1 MMKLLWLCC
10 GVLLS
15 TTIHGA
21 IYKRV
26 EADGSVTY
34 TDTPGHNTQA
44 VDVNTLTTNTTNVIP
59 STKITPKPT
68 SQRSAPSLNKPAAQS
83 VKNYQ
88 ITFLTPAHRS
98 TIRSNKGLLKVV
110 ARVSPQRAGQF
121 ELLIDGKV
129 RARQPTPD
137 FALDNVPRGEHTI
150 QLNLKDK
157 TGKLIASSK
166 SITVYLHRASVLN
179 RAN

>member
-59 STKITPKPT
+59 SSKITPNTT
-68 SQRSAPSLNKPAAQS
+68 SQRSTPSPKKTVN
-83 VKNYQ
+83 NYQ
-88 ITFLTPAHRS
+88 ITFLTPAHLS

-129 RARQPTPD
+129 RARQTTPD

-150 QLNLKDK
+150 QLNLKDN

>member
-59 STKITPKPT
+59 SSKITPNTT
-68 SQRSAPSLNKPAAQS
+68 SQRSTPSPKKTVN
-83 VKNYQ
+83 NYQ
-88 ITFLTPAHRS
+88 ITFLTPAHLQQRIVKSSGSRVTTTRRS
-98 TIRSNKGLLKVV
+98 VRVV
-110 ARVSPQRAGQF
+110 DRWQSTSQ
-121 ELLIDGKV
+121 
-129 RARQPTPD
+129 T
-137 FALDNVPRGEHTI
+137 DNTRFCIG
-150 QLNLKDK
+150 
-157 TGKLIASSK
+157 
-166 SITVYLHRASVLN
+166 
-179 RAN
+179 